1 MNDFLV
7 MVIRSPGWI
16 FGPLMLLSGLVAF
29 VVCVRATARAERAA
43 ARRALRW
50 SLVPPALGVV
60 GAIVGGIVWVA
71 SGAATDPA
79 RARMAL
85 FCTFVFGVFCA
96 AIPMLWSLALL
107 QRRPAAL
114 A

>member
-7 MVIRSPGWI
+7 MVFKSPGWI
-16 FGPLMLLSGLVAF
+16 FGPLMLLSGLVA
-29 VVCVRATARAERAA
+29 VVMCARATVRAERVA

-60 GAIVGGIVWVA
+60 GAIVGGIVWAAHGPA
-71 SGAATDPA
+71 SDPA

-85 FCTFVFGVFCA
+85 FCTVVFGVFCA
-96 AIPMLWSLALL
+96 AVPTLWSLVLL